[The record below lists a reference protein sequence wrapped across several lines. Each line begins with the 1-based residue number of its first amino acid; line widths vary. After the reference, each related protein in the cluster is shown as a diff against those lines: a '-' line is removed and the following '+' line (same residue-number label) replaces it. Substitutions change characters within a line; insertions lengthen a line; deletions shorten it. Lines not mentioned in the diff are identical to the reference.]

1 MASSTT
7 ELTIDK
13 IGGIFILVLITLF
26 LATFLASIEFIS
38 KARQSSNNN
47 KVSLIFNFLN
57 YFQSKLGLC
66 QH

>member
-38 KARQSSNNN
+38 KARQSSDNN
-47 KVSLIFNFLN
+47 KVS
-57 YFQSKLGLC
+57 
-66 QH
+66 

>member
-47 KVSLIFNFLN
+47 KVSLIFNSNRTF
-57 YFQSKLGLC
+57 F
-66 QH
+66 